1 MENSNLN
8 ELFRLLKS
16 VNEDLKL
23 YQELG
28 LLDKE
33 DENVESFKKAQE
45 AVKAVGEDR
54 VLKYYLKVK

>member
-1 MENSNLN
+1 MEDTNLN

-45 AVKAVGEDR
+45 L
-54 VLKYYLKVK
+54 LKGNE